1 MRCLSLAVCAALI
14 GFAAPSV
21 AQNLRPSDLDG
32 MAAMAPSKVEAYGA
46 DPLQYGELRLPA
58 GPGPF
63 PVAVIIHGGCWTTGF
78 ATLRYMAPLAS
89 ALAAKGVA
97 TWNVEYRQLGD
108 NEAGWPGSFLD
119 WAAATDHL
127 RALAQ
132 NHPLDLS
139 RVIAVGHSAGAQ
151 AALWLAARRRLPPT
165 SAIRGGDPLRISA
178 VVAIDGPVDL
188 KAFIALDKFVCGK
201 PVVSRLLGGSPEQV
215 PGRYRES
222 SPIELLPSGIPS
234 VLVSS
239 TVLPLVTAEKYRDVA
254 TAPGDKVE
262 VLPFKD
268 AGHFDMLSSATPSG
282 AAVETAILKAIGL
295 RKP

>member
-1 MRCLSLAVCAALI
+1 
-14 GFAAPSV
+14 
-21 AQNLRPSDLDG
+21 
-32 MAAMAPSKVEAYGA
+32 MAPSKVEAYGA

-63 PVAVIIHGGCWTTGF
+63 PVAVIIHGGCWTRGF

-108 NEAGWPGSFLD
+108 NEAGWPGTFLD

-132 NHPLDLS
+132 KHPLDLS

-151 AALWLAARRRLPPT
+151 AALWLAARGRLPPT
-165 SAIRGGDPLRISA
+165 SAIRSGDPLKISA

-201 PVVSRLLGGSPEQV
+201 PVVSRLLGGSPEEV

-222 SPIELLPSGIPS
+222 SPIELLRHCFCAGFFHCPAAGDGGE
-234 VLVSS
+234 VS
-239 TVLPLVTAEKYRDVA
+239 RCRH
-254 TAPGDKVE
+254 G
-262 VLPFKD
+262 
-268 AGHFDMLSSATPSG
+268 AGRQGRS
-282 AAVETAILKAIGL
+282 AAVQGRRALRHAVLRNALWRRGRNGNPEGDRPPQALIGSSG
-295 RKP
+295 RTGGR